1 MCDAGIVTTLVI
13 TGLSTAVGMYGQYQA
28 QRAQESSAKAAAQY
42 NAQVAENEAAT
53 RQQLA
58 QNEIAKGVADRERQ
72 QRQAARAMGEMR
84 ANMGASGFE
93 MDSGTNLS
101 LLAESA
107 AEHQY
112 DSNIINQNAAM
123 AAWQQQSAGVSAL
136 NDKNL
141 ADWQYANASSGRG
154 AAGLSMAGSLL
165 SGIGTGIGQYN
176 DWQKLQPSPGLQTKN
191 ISNSAKK

>member
-1 MCDAGIVTTLVI
+1 MCEPTTILLIGTTVLS
-13 TGLSTAVGMYGQYQA
+13 TGLSMYGQYQA
-28 QRAQESSAKAAAQY
+28 GKAQEASAKAAAQY

-84 ANMGASGFE
+84 AGMGASGFE

-107 AEHQY
+107 AEHQH

-123 AAWQQQSAGVSAL
+123 AAWQQQVQGTSAL
-136 NDKNL
+136 NDQNYYNWQKANSGTGTATGL
-141 ADWQYANASSGRG
+141 A
-154 AAGLSMAGSLL
+154 MAGSLL
-165 SGIGTGIGQYN
+165 SGIGTGLGQYN
-176 DWQKLQPSPGLQTKN
+176 DWAKLQPSGTK
-191 ISNSAKK
+191 IKKASVK